1 MGMLFAGLLHLGCGM
16 TSTIQP
22 FLLCV
27 IPAPVDDSGNPCAGS
42 DLAKRGQHAV
52 QAAGNIDRSACQ
64 RPIQRLSCDD
74 FQEIYGH
81 IVKKHCGDDRCV
93 FSCCINIRP
102 LAEQK
107 ISDIAFDFCERSCGW
122 SATRTLQRQDSRLAA
137 RPSMCFPEESF

>member
-1 MGMLFAGLLHLGCGM
+1 M

-27 IPAPVDDSGNPCAGS
+27 IPAPVDDSGNPCAGN
-42 DLAKRGQHAV
+42 DLAERGQHTV
-52 QAAGNIDRSACQ
+52 QTAGNIDRSACQ
-64 RPIQRLSCDD
+64 HPLQRLSCND

-107 ISDIAFDFCERSCGW
+107 ISDIAFTVDSGVDNCFIFLA
-122 SATRTLQRQDSRLAA
+122 SADASLGFFSKI
-137 RPSMCFPEESF
+137 PFSFA